1 MIYEQGGVVACRSFP
16 GARRDACG
24 GGDDA
29 VGGLPE
35 TKVIAVASTRRNKQ
49 KQSKK
54 IAAHARRKERKW

>member
-1 MIYEQGGVVACRSFP
+1 MGFNEVDRELNEDDLRARGVVACHSFP

-35 TKVIAVASTRRNKQ
+35 TKVIAVASTRRNEQ
-49 KQSKK
+49 
-54 IAAHARRKERKW
+54 R